1 MSQIYE
7 RLSLAISGDETVLAL
22 LEAVPAPKR
31 QPNLLL
37 GVVRLLGGPVDDPA
51 AFHERR
57 PRGRAGPASASPAL
71 FETVAMGK
79 RKSARTRDA
88 ETTARKMQVEGRPVW
103 EALDLCGCPAVSY
116 SPTLSRVQ
124 YHRRWRA

>member
-1 MSQIYE
+1 VSQIYE
-7 RLSLAISGDETVLAL
+7 RLSLAISGDDTILAL

-37 GVVRLLGGPVDDPA
+37 GVVRLLGGPVDDAA

-57 PRGRAGPASASPAL
+57 PRGRAGPASASSAL
-71 FETVAMGK
+71 LETVAVEK
-79 RKSARTRDA
+79 RKNARQEGT
-88 ETTARKMQVEGRPVW
+88 ETIARKMQVEGRPVW